1 MIARAIQVCF
11 ILLLL
16 TSALGKV
23 LDPQGFA
30 SIVAT
35 YQLLPDGLVFVAAW
49 AVILTEFLL
58 ALWLAMGLWPQ
69 YRHTLSLASI
79 AVLGLHWLYFDWML
93 IALMRG
99 LTIPNCGCFGVYLA
113 RPLTWFTPLE
123 DAFLIFLAWL
133 MWRAARSSKPLEQ
146 VLQ

>member
-1 MIARAIQVCF
+1 MIARAIQVFF
-11 ILLLL
+11 ILLLF

-23 LDPQGFA
+23 LDVQGFE
-30 SIVAT
+30 SIVGS
-35 YQLLPDGLVFVAAW
+35 YQLLPDGLVFIAAW
-49 AVILTEFLL
+49 VVILTEFLL
-58 ALWLAMGLWPQ
+58 ALWLSMGFLPQ

-79 AVLGLHWLYFDWML
+79 AVVGLHWMYFDWML
-93 IALMRG
+93 VALLRG

-133 MWRAARSSKPLEQ
+133 MWRASKSAKPLQ
-146 VLQ
+146 HAHQ

>member
-23 LDPQGFA
+23 LDPEGFA